1 MGISIGNKIELVLL
15 EQIIKNDSNKK
26 VYVSKIY
33 DIMPNGLLQIA
44 MPIYD
49 GKIVP
54 LSVNEKYSA
63 CFYTDRGLLQCNV
76 IITARYK
83 NGNLFFLDV
92 RMLNELNKVQRRAY
106 YRYSCLLDGKIRVV
120 SDDEFT
126 TGMLDDPSIPEIDL
140 PWDDV
145 KILDISGGG
154 AKIVGHKHLDRDEV
168 IKIRFMVAIL
178 DEIVSFNLFA
188 RILSS
193 TPLKN
198 KSGLYELRLE
208 FMKISLDDIDKIIKF
223 IFESERVARAKDMGM
238 F

>member
-15 EQIIKNDSNKK
+15 DQIIRNDENKK

-33 DIMPNGLLQIA
+33 DIMQNDVLQVA

-54 LSVNEKYSA
+54 LSVNDKYSA

-76 IITARYK
+76 IVTARYK
-83 NGNLFFLDV
+83 SGNLFFLEV
-92 RMLNELNKVQRRAY
+92 RMLNELSKVQRRAY
-106 YRYSCLLDGKIRVV
+106 YRYTCLLDGKLRIV

-126 TGMLDDPSIPEIDL
+126 TGMLDDPSISELDL
-140 PWDDV
+140 PWEDI

-154 AKIVGHKHLDRDEV
+154 AKIVAHKHIDRDEV
-168 IKIRFMVAIL
+168 GKIRFMVAIL

-188 RILSS
+188 RVLSS
-193 TPLKN
+193 TPIKGRV
-198 KSGLYELRLE
+198 GLYELRLE
-208 FMKISLDDIDKIIKF
+208 FMKITPDDRDKIIKF
-223 IFESERVARAKDMGM
+223 IFESERVARAKDNGM
-238 F
+238 I